1 MGIIIAVVAVLCN
14 KAYDPPEPYI
24 DVDKLKEISK
34 RNSHF
39 LTKGP
44 CKICYALCHRLF
56 EPRCEKTGLWG
67 FRPGPT
73 HTGLYSHIRWLEA

>member
-1 MGIIIAVVAVLCN
+1 MIAVIALLCN

-24 DVDKLKEISK
+24 NVDKLKEISK

-44 CKICYALCHRLF
+44 CK
-56 EPRCEKTGLWG
+56 
-67 FRPGPT
+67 
-73 HTGLYSHIRWLEA
+73 